1 MKIVLFLLLIMF
13 YGNLFSQKD
22 TVIINGFKFYAVTL
36 TVKNDFGSKD
46 TLMKFYRIDNGKPK
60 YLLTHYLYRFSADCN
75 NEFTDA
81 GNYAV
86 KHDSIIFVTNYLQ
99 KTGNDPIPD
108 TRMQIYKIQT
118 NGKLLEIYDKE
129 LQRYTGEW
137 LDTQK

>member
-1 MKIVLFLLLIMF
+1 MKIVLFFLLIMF
-13 YGNLFSQKD
+13 NSNLFSQKD
-22 TVIINGFKFYAVTL
+22 TLMINGFKFYTVTL
-36 TVKNDFGSKD
+36 TDKNDFGSKD

-75 NEFTDA
+75 NGFTDI

-108 TRMQIYKIQT
+108 TRMQIYKIQAD
-118 NGKLLEIYDKE
+118 GKILEIYDKE